1 MLEAIV
7 VTRNA
12 HRGDPPCPD
21 CELARDLERHA
32 RLIALGL
39 EDARAVELAALPPEE
54 REAAMMHL
62 LELAGEATMS

>member
-1 MLEAIV
+1 V
-7 VTRNA
+7 VTL
-12 HRGDPPCPD
+12 PCPA

-54 REAAMMHL
+54 REAVRREEEFLSSL
-62 LELAGEATMS
+62 LVRISERRYGLV